1 MEISTRRP
9 APGRAPG
16 PVPAYLGP
24 ALAGDPT
31 RPLLTYYDDAT
42 GERTELS
49 AVTLGNW
56 VVKTANLLLDGCGL
70 GEGDRAAVLLPPHWQ
85 TAAVLLGAWTAGL
98 TVVREP
104 AADPVEVAFATPDR
118 LAEAPGAE
126 HRFVL
131 GLAPMGA
138 PLPEPPAGWQDYA
151 REVLAHGD
159 RLPPYAGPA
168 APGWQEQARRAAT
181 EAGLRPGDR
190 VLVDA
195 AAHPDPVWWLLAP
208 LTAGASVVLCAH
220 LDPAAVET
228 RVATEKVT
236 RLL

>member
-1 MEISTRRP
+1 MEIST
-9 APGRAPG
+9 GRPG
-16 PVPAYLGP
+16 PGPAPAYLGP
-24 ALAGDPT
+24 AAGDPT

-104 AADPVEVAFATPDR
+104 TGATGPVEVVFTTPDR

-138 PLPEPPAGWQDYA
+138 PLPEPPPAGWQDYA
-151 REVLAHGD
+151 REVLAHSD
-159 RLPPYAGPA
+159 QLPPYASPG
-168 APGWQEQARRAAT
+168 APGWQEPARQAAAD
-181 EAGLRPGDR
+181 AGLRPGDR

-195 AAHPDPVWWLLAP
+195 AAHPDPVRWLLAP
-208 LTAGASVVLCAH
+208 LVAGASVVLCAH
-220 LDPAAVET
+220 LDPAAVEA
-228 RVATEKVT
+228 RVATERVT
-236 RLL
+236 RVL